1 MIYFFFKLCTL
12 ITKSTSID
20 VEVALVPLN
29 RSVTENETFSVC
41 VNITAGQL
49 GCNIT
54 VPLVVHN
61 GTALGEVCTHILY

>member
-1 MIYFFFKLCTL
+1 MIRLCTL
-12 ITKSTSID
+12 ITKSIITD

-54 VPLVVHN
+54 VPLVVQD
-61 GTALGEVCTHILY
+61 GTALGEVFEDIY